1 MYESC
6 TAVGYLHDSPAT
18 SHTSARLGIDSTS
31 TSDDDALALNDTKR
45 TREMNV
51 MSPILVSV
59 VRPVEADGNFPCLGF
74 PPSTAG

>member
-6 TAVGYLHDSPAT
+6 STVGSWRDLPAT
-18 SHTSARLGIDSTS
+18 SGTSTRFGIDSAIG
-31 TSDDDALALNDTKR
+31 SDDDALALNDMKR

-51 MSPILVSV
+51 MSPIPVSV

-74 PPSTAG
+74 PPSTAC